1 MKTKFQKEK
10 EDCLFKLNNLDKSKK
25 GNVDKPLI
33 FLIEKINLSEN
44 YYTTSSCSGRIS
56 IFTIDENNKKN
67 TANWI
72 YVSHDKIT
80 YEEIKQYLDNL
91 PKTLVRFKFEPI
103 ILHICCENLDYAQIL
118 LEKCQEIGLK
128 DSGILSLKNKIIL
141 KIVGSERIDAP
152 IAIEGELIV
161 DYNYIKEIINLANKK
176 LQKTHKIIE
185 IIQNSI
191 LK

>member
-72 YVSHDKIT
+72 YVSHYEIT
-80 YEEIKQYLDNL
+80 YEEIKKYLDNL

-185 IIQNSI
+185 IIQKSI